1 MWEINTVHKILNLK
15 GIYAILS
22 RIWKCRKSRVLV
34 LIFWVKKLVGA
45 NFLRFCNSGDYG
57 ERQLSFWRLWWSSWW
72 ICYVSDHFVMIFMIK
87 SVHLRNIPA
96 FKDGSNIVEDGASW
110 RQNSRESKSRCQKKN
125 CEKADDRKYR
135 KPCEADDRRIQ
146 NYPQHPSAS
155 YSKIIKAVPPWIICQ
170 SQMNTLTS
178 ENKNTCES

>member
-1 MWEINTVHKILNLK
+1 MWKINTVHKILNLK
-15 GIYAILS
+15 GIYAVLS
-22 RIWKCRKSRVLV
+22 RISKCYKSRVLV

-155 YSKIIKAVPPWIICQ
+155 YSKIIKAVPPGIICQ

-178 ENKNTCES
+178 ENRNTCES